1 MYGWWYP
8 SSTFANDSL
17 FFFQND
23 SCSLTK
29 KKKTVLWYCSISRKS
44 INFIKSDGVQAKLQ
58 GWQAKLLYQA
68 SGTTLISSILQV
80 MPLYTFFCFRVLET
94 VCNKLDL
101 PPEPSGGTM
110 SLELGN
116 YIWPSGIQYVNQKK
130 WVDLDSKKFILINQ
144 AMISKQYWRIQS
156 SPPSLL
162 AKTFEAKYF
171 PRSSLQDYKPKSHHS
186 WIWKNVTT
194 P

>member
-1 MYGWWYP
+1 MDGDTLVPLLQMILYF
-8 SSTFANDSL
+8 SSKMIAAPL
-17 FFFQND
+17 
-23 SCSLTK
+23 LK

-101 PPEPSGGTM
+101 SPEPSGGTM

-116 YIWPSGIQYVNQKK
+116 YI
-130 WVDLDSKKFILINQ
+130 
-144 AMISKQYWRIQS
+144 
-156 SPPSLL
+156 
-162 AKTFEAKYF
+162 
-171 PRSSLQDYKPKSHHS
+171 
-186 WIWKNVTT
+186 
-194 P
+194 

>member
-1 MYGWWYP
+1 MCGWWYP
-8 SSTFANDSL
+8 SSTFADDSL

-29 KKKTVLWYCSISRKS
+29 KKKKQFYGIAQSQEKVSILS
-44 INFIKSDGVQAKLQ
+44 KSDGVQAKLQ
-58 GWQAKLLYQA
+58 GWKAKLLYQA

-144 AMISKQYWRIQS
+144 AMISKQYRIQS